1 MQFPDIFMNLPVR
14 NSRIKLSQGKLFWR
28 EVGKGPTL
36 VFLHG
41 AWHDGNQWLPVIDS
55 LSGKYHC
62 LAPDLLGF
70 GESDRPDVHYSIHLE
85 VECLAEY
92 LETLNLKKIYL
103 VGDGVGGW
111 IAASYALRYPEK
123 VGGLVLLAPE
133 GVQVDG
139 ARRNLWWLRWL
150 LDRPKVVDWLWH
162 WLPIL
167 KKRKFPG
174 WLSKIKDLLPRL
186 EQILESPAACQLL
199 FQRRKSEIEAELL
212 EEKLPWLKK
221 PVLILQGE
229 QDSSTAVALNKAYAQ
244 MLPNAQVKILPNG
257 ESALSQQLPEEV
269 ANYIHEFVLR
279 H

>member
-1 MQFPDIFMNLPVR
+1 MNLPVR

-41 AWHDGNQWLPVIDS
+41 AWHDGNQWLPVINH

-92 LETLNLKKIYL
+92 LETLNLKQIYL
-103 VGDGVGGW
+103 VGHCVGGW
-111 IAASYALRYPEK
+111 IAASYALRYAEQ
-123 VGGLVLLAPE
+123 VAGLVLIAPE
-133 GVQVDG
+133 GVEVDG
-139 ARRNLWWLRWL
+139 ARRNWWWVRL
-150 LDRPKVVDWLWH
+150 LLERPKVVDWLWH

-167 KKRKFPG
+167 KKWKFPS
-174 WLSKIKDLLPRL
+174 WLSNIKDLLPRL
-186 EQILESPAACQLL
+186 EQILESTAACQLL

-221 PVLILQGE
+221 PTLILQGE
-229 QDSSTAVALNKAYAQ
+229 RDSANAIALNRVYAQ
-244 MLPNAQVKILPNG
+244 ILQDAQLKILPNG
-257 ESALSQQLPEEV
+257 EDDLSQQLPDEV
-269 ANYIHEFVLR
+269 AECIHEFVIR